1 MKKTT
6 FLTSLMLVFSITFLT
21 AQNELKHLSSYQT
34 NTEGVAETVAFDVTN
49 KRAVFTSSENNNLTF
64 IDISN
69 PASPTLFTTI
79 DLSIY
84 GGGPNSIAIN
94 GNIIAVAIEAN
105 TKQDLG
111 KVVFFD
117 LSGTYVNDVTVGSL
131 PDMLTFTP
139 DGTKV
144 LVANEGEPNKDY
156 SIDPEGSISVIDVSS
171 GAASA
176 SVTSINF
183 NSYNDKKESLKNKG
197 IRIFGNNGS
206 ATVSQDLEPEF
217 MLL

>member
-1 MKKTT
+1 
-6 FLTSLMLVFSITFLT
+6 
-21 AQNELKHLSSYQT
+21 
-34 NTEGVAETVAFDVTN
+34 
-49 KRAVFTSSENNNLTF
+49 
-64 IDISN
+64 
-69 PASPTLFTTI
+69 
-79 DLSIY
+79 
-84 GGGPNSIAIN
+84 
-94 GNIIAVAIEAN
+94 
-105 TKQDLG
+105 
-111 KVVFFD
+111 
-117 LSGTYVNDVTVGSL
+117 
-131 PDMLTFTP
+131 MLTFTP

-206 ATVSQDLEPEF
+206 ATVSQDLNELVTNWPALGIPTYDGGQPEV
-217 MLL
+217 MLGGFSGLFFDEINSTETDYVFYAVPDRGPNDSPVKVADVTPTPTKNLRPFKLPNYQGRIVKFTLNKTNGTVTLDDQILLIPILIIQVDQKNITHYLLMLMEVTLKVF